1 MKPTKLQFEE
11 YVSIR
16 DSGITN
22 MWNISFIE
30 AISMTGLNKDIC
42 LYIMRN
48 FADLAEEYEVSI

>member
-30 AISMTGLNKDIC
+30 EISMTGLNKDIC

>member
-30 AISMTGLNKDIC
+30 DISMTGLNKDIC

-48 FADLAEEYEVSI
+48 FADLAEEYEVAI

>member
-11 YVSIR
+11 YVIIR

-30 AISMTGLNKDIC
+30 DISMTGLNKDIC

-48 FADLAEEYEVSI
+48 FADLAEEYEVAI